1 MIAVVKLHKLFDDFV
16 STMYMNDNVQVPKF
30 VNILLIM
37 LTLSKYDYQEV
48 SRWHLFYVF
57 LLFLRT

>member
-1 MIAVVKLHKLFDDFV
+1 MVCCSMSAMVKLHKLFDDFV

-37 LTLSKYDYQEV
+37 LTL
-48 SRWHLFYVF
+48 
-57 LLFLRT
+57 